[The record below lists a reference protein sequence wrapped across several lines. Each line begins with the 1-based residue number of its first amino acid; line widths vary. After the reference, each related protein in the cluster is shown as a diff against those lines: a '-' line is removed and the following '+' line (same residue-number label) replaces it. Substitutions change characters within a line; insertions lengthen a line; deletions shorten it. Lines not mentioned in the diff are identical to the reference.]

1 MDALQQCAH
10 KYAELCGYTYECT
23 IARKNTLQV
32 LKFKFS
38 PYEFRHLAGLHRL
51 ESKRLRKNSE
61 RLLRN
66 ALTGKLT
73 LDDLQKAP
81 NWPQEA
87 ETILGRL
94 TALSQLDVLMD
105 EFLLIYGFS
114 AQKLVPAVHT
124 KIEADYLIKFELED
138 GRTFF
143 FSVRQKDSCC
153 GRSLFINNEQDY
165 SARQTKYT
173 LLEKSRI
180 NEQTGETV
188 LLYQRESYQ
197 K

>member
-1 MDALQQCAH
+1 MDA
-10 KYAELCGYTYECT
+10 
-23 IARKNTLQV
+23 
-32 LKFKFS
+32 
-38 PYEFRHLAGLHRL
+38 
-51 ESKRLRKNSE
+51 
-61 RLLRN
+61 
-66 ALTGKLT
+66 
-73 LDDLQKAP
+73 LQKAP

-94 TALSQLDVLMD
+94 TALSQLDVLMN

-143 FSVRQKDSCC
+143 FSVRQKEDYC

-165 SARQTKYT
+165 SAGQTKYT
-173 LLEKSRI
+173 LLEKSRT
-180 NEQTGETV
+180 NVQTGETD